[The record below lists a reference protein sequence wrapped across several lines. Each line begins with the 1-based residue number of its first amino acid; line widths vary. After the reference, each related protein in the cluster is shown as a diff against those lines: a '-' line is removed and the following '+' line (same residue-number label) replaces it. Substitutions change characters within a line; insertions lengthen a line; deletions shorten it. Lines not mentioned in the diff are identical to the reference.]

1 MEVIKSSFEGLLST
15 HVCMHECKGHC
26 IVVTLASGVM
36 IDRHVVG
43 WLGIAVSQPQA
54 LDDVP

>member
-1 MEVIKSSFEGLLST
+1 
-15 HVCMHECKGHC
+15 MHECKGHC

-43 WLGIAVSQPQA
+43 WLGIAVSQPQT
-54 LDDVP
+54 LDDDP